1 MQDIYDRQNQV
12 NNFSL
17 VIGEYCIKDVEMGSE
32 DRRRFINQMYVV
44 FLNDILIVSFCIY
57 KKYFIY

>member
-1 MQDIYDRQNQV
+1 MYDRQNQV

>member
-1 MQDIYDRQNQV
+1 MYDRQNQV

-32 DRRRFINQMYVV
+32 DRKRIINQMCVV